1 MPDRRRRTA
10 SSSGHAKP
18 PSTKILDVVPHPLY
32 GDAVVTTQ
40 WATTREVIHA
50 SYWGYH
56 RETFFPESAIPA
68 NIKKQ
73 SHSGIPRHY
82 YVDILKQ
89 CRDCSRQFLFFAREQ
104 QYWYEEL
111 GFYIDS
117 DCVRCP
123 VCRKSEQHL
132 RQAFGRYSE
141 LVGRTDLS
149 DSELSTLVEDTTT
162 IYEADLLRDEQRLRT
177 IKNLAVKRIPNSK
190 ATRSLCQVVEH
201 LSHNS

>member
-1 MPDRRRRTA
+1 MTNRRKTKTY
-10 SSSGHAKP
+10 SGHAVP
-18 PSTKILDVVPHPLY
+18 PSTKIPDVVQHPKY
-32 GDAVVTTQ
+32 GDTVVTTP
-40 WATTREVIHA
+40 WATTREVILA

-68 NIKKQ
+68 NIQKQ
-73 SHSGIPRHY
+73 SPITMPRRY

-89 CRDCSRQFLFFAREQ
+89 CRDCGLSFLFFAREQ

-190 ATRSLCQVVEH
+190 ATRSLCQVVER